1 MMGLFSRG
9 KKEDILAKKQAELT
23 RYTEQF
29 DAAVSMVT
37 STIDNLRR
45 INEGIQEKIGEIE
58 DYQSELAKT
67 RNGLDNAKSKNERI
81 IQNFSSLLGE

>member
-1 MMGLFSRG
+1 MGLFSRG

-37 STIDNLRR
+37 STMLWLISVYVR
-45 INEGIQEKIGEIE
+45 K
-58 DYQSELAKT
+58 
-67 RNGLDNAKSKNERI
+67 
-81 IQNFSSLLGE
+81 

>member
-1 MMGLFSRG
+1 
-9 KKEDILAKKQAELT
+9 
-23 RYTEQF
+23 
-29 DAAVSMVT
+29 MVT

>member
-1 MMGLFSRG
+1 MGLFSRG